1 MLLLHFESRTAEPG
15 ERIIR
20 AGEKADAVYFM
31 CQGEVEVSLADRRIK
46 LGPGDFFG
54 EMALISGLP
63 RSADVTALDYCKFAT
78 LSRRD
83 FRRFLSRYPDIRDQ
97 IAAITTQR
105 REMNRQLLTEK
116 A

>member
-1 MLLLHFESRTAEPG
+1 M
-15 ERIIR
+15 
-20 AGEKADAVYFM
+20 
-31 CQGEVEVSLADRRIK
+31 ADRRIK

-63 RSADVTALDYCKFAT
+63 RSADVTALDYCKLAT

-83 FRRFLSRYPDIRDQ
+83 FRRFLSRYPEIRNQ
-97 IAAITTQR
+97 IAAVTAQR
-105 REMNRQLLTEK
+105 REMNRQLLSKE